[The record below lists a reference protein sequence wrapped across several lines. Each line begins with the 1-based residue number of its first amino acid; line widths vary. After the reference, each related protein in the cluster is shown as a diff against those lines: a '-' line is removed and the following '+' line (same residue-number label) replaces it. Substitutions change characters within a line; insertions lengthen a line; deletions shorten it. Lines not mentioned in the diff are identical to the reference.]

1 MNRAKTQSKTWIN
14 WIIKVSGGNTVQDRK
29 PGDADGTKNC
39 GQAPS
44 GAAALRLWGPCEH
57 SWESLGAS
65 QLTKSWTDSEMG

>member
-1 MNRAKTQSKTWIN
+1 M
-14 WIIKVSGGNTVQDRK
+14 QDRK
-29 PGDADGTKNC
+29 PGDAGGTKNC

-44 GAAALRLWGPCEH
+44 GAAALRLWGPWEH